1 MYGCTNVYDACT
13 ELSQNSNE
21 HYVTERSFQLSVIQP
36 KPNKLLT
43 NETNLPNQTSG
54 NYGQTQ
60 PVVKTKTK
68 AIPLLLSTL
77 D

>member
-1 MYGCTNVYDACT
+1 MYGCTNVYDVCT
-13 ELSQNSNE
+13 EFGQNSNK
-21 HYVTERSFQLSVIQP
+21 HYVTESSFQLSVIQP
-36 KPNKLLT
+36 KLNNLLT
-43 NETNLPNQTSG
+43 NETNLPNQTSS

-68 AIPLLLSTL
+68 AISLLLSTL